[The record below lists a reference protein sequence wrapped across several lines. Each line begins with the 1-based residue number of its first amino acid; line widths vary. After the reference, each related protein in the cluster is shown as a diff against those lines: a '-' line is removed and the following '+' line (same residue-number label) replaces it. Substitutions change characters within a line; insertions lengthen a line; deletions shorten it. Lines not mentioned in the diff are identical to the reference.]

1 MVFLQFI
8 FGLLLLLAGIAGIY
22 FGGHLMKKA
31 TEGQIVL
38 EKIEIF
44 GFSFGQKN
52 NDTEPEKKVIYQ
64 QHAGS
69 GDNVAGDKFE
79 LSNPTE
85 YVPLDSMVKN
95 ELTKRI
101 NAFTASH
108 QNIHL
113 NILLQFFTTDEGTR
127 RFAYEFE
134 DAMKTLGISVHIVP
148 IQLVGG
154 PQSSSGFHFKFKNLI
169 YEDAIAF
176 LKCIEVLFSTKNG
189 QIVVPKPR
197 KVEDIGEFNIL
208 IQVVK
213 QIYFDSDGR
222 VFFSR

>member
-134 DAMKTLGISVHIVP
+134 DAMKTLCIS
-148 IQLVGG
+148 
-154 PQSSSGFHFKFKNLI
+154 
-169 YEDAIAF
+169 
-176 LKCIEVLFSTKNG
+176 
-189 QIVVPKPR
+189 
-197 KVEDIGEFNIL
+197 
-208 IQVVK
+208 
-213 QIYFDSDGR
+213 
-222 VFFSR
+222 